1 MSKLFLFLTS
11 PSSRLPSS
19 RLPSSSPLP
28 ATVVDDDEA
37 NLSSKYLSASL
48 NIFFLAPI
56 GSSLYATTNLE
67 RLFSSV
73 SSLVVVVL
81 LRAFNIVVA
90 LKMSRFNAF
99 VDCTCTLVHS
109 SSFFIR
115 VSSANVPG
123 PSSSSESIIV
133 FERNAPTFSSSS
145 SSSGRAMHR
154 TFESSSSES
163 SSSKKPHPSS
173 SLNDDD
179 DGEDFKRLLRLSLFR
194 EEDEGNEEEKGARR
208 RGAQRRILRDDDDV
222 TTPRVKRLFSFP
234 PTVVFQTPKVGL

>member
-19 RLPSSSPLP
+19 SPSSSPLP

-73 SSLVVVVL
+73 SSLVVVVVL

-123 PSSSSESIIV
+123 PSSFSESIIV
-133 FERNAPTFSSSS
+133 FERNASTFSSSS

-194 EEDEGNEEEKGARR
+194 EEDEVNEEGKGARR

-234 PTVVFQTPKVGL
+234 PTVFQTPKVGL